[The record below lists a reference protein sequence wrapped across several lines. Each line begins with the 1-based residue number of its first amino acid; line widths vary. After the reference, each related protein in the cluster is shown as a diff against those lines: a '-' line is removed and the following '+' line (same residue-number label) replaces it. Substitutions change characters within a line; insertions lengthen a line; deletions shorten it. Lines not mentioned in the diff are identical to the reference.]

1 MFKFINDK
9 NGACNALIP
18 IQARQLKAL
27 GWYRERE
34 ERQMNTGYIGLQT
47 RTVNVRKL
55 FLLTVQ
61 CLTTQER

>member
-9 NGACNALIP
+9 NGACSCNALIP

-47 RTVNVRKL
+47 VSVRKL
-55 FLLTVQ
+55 LFF
-61 CLTTQER
+61 